1 MTYAAPDEL
10 DEPDDEPMFGQFA
23 ELCGVVL
30 GVVVLGVVV
39 LGDVVVPPPEA
50 AQAAPP
56 LAERA
61 TAATAA
67 TWRTR
72 TIGYLLCRILRS
84 NQWYLSAVA
93 ENAVNVLRTPYLGY
107 GVVRWKRVSEAEGG
121 EMLGTATA
129 RPRYGVSWLVVIYL
143 VAGGIVA
150 ATHHY
155 WSNLHTLK
163 AIISAVLATLLWP
176 LLLVGVNLHIH

>member
-67 TWRTR
+67 TWRIR
-72 TIGYLLCRILRS
+72 AIGYLLCRILRS
-84 NQWYLSAVA
+84 NQRHLRAVA
-93 ENAVNVLRTPYLGY
+93 ENAVSVLRSPY
-107 GVVRWKRVSEAEGG
+107 
-121 EMLGTATA
+121 A
-129 RPRYGVSWLVVIYL
+129 RQSSNTRRAAVTCLL
-143 VAGGIVA
+143 VARLVGIDSHAAPRPCPVTLPVRLGSA
-150 ATHHY
+150 ATSALRSVNDCRRLPPIKTNPKTP
-155 WSNLHTLK
+155 WLAPLSSPGT
-163 AIISAVLATLLWP
+163 SAVTR
-176 LLLVGVNLHIH
+176 

>member
-1 MTYAAPDEL
+1 
-10 DEPDDEPMFGQFA
+10 MFGQFA
-23 ELCGVVL
+23 ELCGVVPGVVVL

-67 TWRTR
+67 RWRTR

-84 NQWYLSAVA
+84 NHRHLSVIA
-93 ENAVNVLRTPYLGY
+93 ENAVSLPGPAYPARRVD
-107 GVVRWKRVSEAEGG
+107 RWN
-121 EMLGTATA
+121 T
-129 RPRYGVSWLVVIYL
+129 
-143 VAGGIVA
+143 
-150 ATHHY
+150 
-155 WSNLHTLK
+155 
-163 AIISAVLATLLWP
+163 
-176 LLLVGVNLHIH
+176 

>member
-1 MTYAAPDEL
+1 
-10 DEPDDEPMFGQFA
+10 MFGQFA

-67 TWRTR
+67 TWRIR
-72 TIGYLLCRILRS
+72 AIGYLLCRILRS
-84 NQWYLSAVA
+84 NQRHLRAVA
-93 ENAVNVLRTPYLGY
+93 ENAV
-107 GVVRWKRVSEAEGG
+107 S
-121 EMLGTATA
+121 
-129 RPRYGVSWLVVIYL
+129 
-143 VAGGIVA
+143 
-150 ATHHY
+150 
-155 WSNLHTLK
+155 
-163 AIISAVLATLLWP
+163 
-176 LLLVGVNLHIH
+176 LLLQPMSSAPVRAEQTP

>member
-1 MTYAAPDEL
+1 
-10 DEPDDEPMFGQFA
+10 MFGQFA

-67 TWRTR
+67 TWRIR
-72 TIGYLLCRILRS
+72 AIGYLLCWILRS
-84 NQWYLSAVA
+84 NQRHLRAVA
-93 ENAVNVLRTPYLGY
+93 ENAVSLL
-107 GVVRWKRVSEAEGG
+107 S
-121 EMLGTATA
+121 
-129 RPRYGVSWLVVIYL
+129 
-143 VAGGIVA
+143 A
-150 ATHHY
+150 AVPG
-155 WSNLHTLK
+155 SPGC
-163 AIISAVLATLLWP
+163 P
-176 LLLVGVNLHIH
+176 LEIGKPS